1 MGVSAR
7 AAFYEPGGAIDV
19 REVDLREPAAGELLV
34 RIAAC
39 GICPGET
46 MRWYVERK
54 APFGL
59 GHEPVAVIEACGRD
73 AGPFGA
79 GERVYV
85 HHHAPCLSC
94 RSCLRG
100 DHVQCAAW
108 RATRLTPGGMATRAI
123 VPAEI
128 AAADVLP
135 LPDGVDDDTG
145 TFIEPLATVVK
156 SVRRARVRRGDRV
169 LVIGLGVM
177 GLLHV
182 MLAQRAG
189 AGIVVGCD
197 TVAARRSRAL
207 ELGAHAF
214 DAAGLADKMSEAT
227 DGDGADVVIVGPGSA
242 AAIDAAVSCVAR
254 GGTILLFTALP
265 PDVPWPMPVHDLY
278 FKDVSVITSYSAG
291 PDDTREALRLL
302 ESGLPVKPLI
312 THRFGL
318 DDAAE
323 AYRTVSAAGEALKVI
338 VYPQQA

>member
-1 MGVSAR
+1 MQSR

-19 REVDLREPAAGELLV
+19 RDVELSPPGSGELLV

-59 GHEPVAVIEACGRD
+59 GHEPVGTIEACGEN
-73 AGPFGA
+73 AGPFGV

-85 HHHAPCLSC
+85 HHHAPCLAC
-94 RSCLRG
+94 RHCLRG
-100 DHVQCAAW
+100 DHVQCATW
-108 RATRLTPGGMATRAI
+108 RSTRLQPGGMATYAT

-128 AAADVLP
+128 VAADVVA

-145 TFIEPLATVVK
+145 TFVEPLATVVK
-156 SVRRARVRRGDRV
+156 SVRRARIRRGDRV

-189 AGIVVGCD
+189 AGAVIGCD
-197 TVAARRSRAL
+197 VVPSRRERAL
-207 ELGAHAF
+207 ALGARAF
-214 DAAGLADKMSEAT
+214 DADGLAQKVSEAT
-227 DGDGADVVIVGPGSA
+227 DGDGADIVVVGPGSVQAMDA
-242 AAIDAAVSCVAR
+242 AAAAVAR
-254 GGTILLFTALP
+254 GGTIVLFTALP

-278 FKDVSVITSYSAG
+278 FKDVSVVTSYSAG
-291 PDDTREALRLL
+291 PDDTREALHLL
-302 ESGLPVKPLI
+302 ENGLPVKPLI

-318 DDAAE
+318 PDAAE

-338 VYPQQA
+338 VYPHRR